1 MATPDVTDRQM
12 SDLAYISGKLRA
24 ALHSSVESQL
34 NDPET
39 VHDQD
44 GHVVT
49 VADDGNGHTVLVVDG
64 ARIDLDDQDVADL
77 CGRLIWR
84 TIRGRENASYRL
96 RACHDLLRDLAPD
109 AF

>member
-1 MATPDVTDRQM
+1 M
-12 SDLAYISGKLRA
+12 
-24 ALHSSVESQL
+24 

-39 VHDQD
+39 VHDVD

-49 VADDGNGHTVLVVDG
+49 VADDGNGRTTLVVDG
-64 ARIDLDDQDVADL
+64 ARIDLDDTDVADL

-96 RACHDLLRDLAPD
+96 RAAYDLLRDLGSEPG
-109 AF
+109 